1 MAIRYQIANTRRLMT
16 KRAARMKYNRL
27 WRDNKLLRLAPNH
40 SDELRS
46 LAKEHAVDTTGTPA
60 RSFLE
65 YITYKWYREVY
76 EGIKENCGNRWK
88 NFLVK

>member
-1 MAIRYQIANTRRLMT
+1 MAIRYRITNTRRKMAV
-16 KRAARMKYNRL
+16 RAAKMKHRRL
-27 WRDNKLLRLAPNH
+27 WRCHKLLRLAPNH

-65 YITYKWYREVY
+65 YITYKWHREIY
-76 EGIKENCGNRWK
+76 EGIKENCGNRWRH
-88 NFLVK
+88 F